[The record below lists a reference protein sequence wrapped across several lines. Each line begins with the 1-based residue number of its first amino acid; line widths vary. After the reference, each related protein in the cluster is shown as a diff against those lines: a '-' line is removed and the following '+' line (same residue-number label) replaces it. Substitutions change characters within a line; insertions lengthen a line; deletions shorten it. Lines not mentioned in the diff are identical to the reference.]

1 MVAMWNMS
9 CVGNSVEPTPHGLK
23 KCQHCHVILLHQKI
37 DRTRMYDHE
46 DGKKVFFFRKN
57 TNWTRQ
63 SLLVVFLL
71 FFYFALHKNLAVTH
85 APIPSNWSNLI
96 FLSQSLRPTS
106 DPGVSLQDGCWSS
119 IMLFSVLQTFTCCDL
134 PWTKRN
140 SADLTSSF
148 GWCHRSPQES
158 WPCWGPCCYGHN

>member
-1 MVAMWNMS
+1 MCRERCWAHPPRSKKMS
-9 CVGNSVEPTPHGLK
+9 TLSCDTIASENWQDT
-23 KCQHCHVILLHQKI
+23 HVWPWG
-37 DRTRMYDHE
+37 R
-46 DGKKVFFFRKN
+46 KKVVFLRKN